1 VARQDLLPPLVLSPQ
16 LRATAGQPFT
26 IYGVDFET
34 VTEFAGVRLDGN
46 LIDIFPTNEDSP
58 FEAAV
63 TIPSGTTAGVHVLTL
78 VCDNVSASMNLDV
91 CTTDNGDGCQAMIGI
106 LSASPAFGLPVDT
119 VITGPYLNFSPGA
132 TFKVIGEGFWTGSLS
147 LSVDSGS
154 SLLGEVVA
162 DSTGHFVS
170 PQFTLPWDLPWGQH
184 NITAVQSLGCRLPYC
199 FHEASTAET
208 PFSIITPPKP

>member
-1 VARQDLLPPLVLSPQ
+1 VARQDLLEPLVLSPQ

-46 LIDIFPTNEDSP
+46 LIDIFDTNEDSP
-58 FEAAV
+58 FTAAV
-63 TIPSGTTAGVHVLTL
+63 TIPSGTTAGVHLLTL
-78 VCDNVSASMNLDV
+78 VCDDVSASMNLDV

-106 LSASPAFGLPVDT
+106 LTASPVYGVPVDT
-119 VITGPYLNFSPGA
+119 VSTAPQLILSPGD
-132 TFKVIGEGFWTGSLS
+132 TFKVIGEGFWAGSLS

-154 SLLGEVVA
+154 PLLGEVVA

-170 PQFTLPWDLPWGQH
+170 QQFTMPSDLFYGDH
-184 NITAVQSLGCRLPYC
+184 NITAIQSLGCRLPYC
-199 FHEASTAET
+199 FHREANAEI
-208 PFSIITPPKP
+208 PFSYPKPPP